1 LLLQLEESD
10 IAQFRTIMAPERVQT
25 EQDVCLSLCFLLAHR
40 RVMVVIVPQVLDAHN
55 MDWLRKYR
63 GNSQLVLKPK
73 TVGEVSAAL
82 KYCHDQR

>member
-1 LLLQLEESD
+1 MLEPLLPIGPS
-10 IAQFRTIMAPERVQT
+10 P
-25 EQDVCLSLCFLLAHR
+25 R
-40 RVMVVIVPQVLDAHN
+40 RDDVIVPQVLDAHN